1 MSIRFFKHTR
11 LLHKWIGFI
20 SAAFVLVLSV
30 SGVLLMHHEK
40 LGLDKVLIDG
50 KYLPKKY
57 FMVSAP
63 DQPVQSIVQSPA
75 DEKTVYV
82 GTGRGLFRS
91 RDAGGHWAELKD
103 GLFNQN
109 IRALAIPPGRPGTIY
124 AGTAKGIFKSEDAG
138 DHWTDWFEESSG
150 LANPEI
156 NDLTVSSEFPG
167 LLFAATPSGL
177 FVSRDGGETWETSF
191 AGNGDGSRD
200 VRTARFSS
208 AAPGVLYIGTGNGLY
223 RSDDGGK
230 SWEKK
235 WSGVGEDVLQLVSL
249 NTEPEFFYLGTGHG
263 LYKSFTQGTAW
274 TQDREIGGEPVRSI
288 FVDPENSARIYA
300 AAGGRLLYSKDG
312 GDRWEG
318 ISIDPGK
325 NVSSDAALPASLS
338 ITRILRSAPPS
349 PALIAGTTAGLMISR
364 DEGRHW
370 NHIDLSSTSSAAADA
385 PRRMDLLKLITEI
398 HTGRYFGS
406 YFYLAVDL
414 ATAGLVALV
423 FSGVVIGAYRAQMAR
438 RKKALVEKE
447 LGVDMII
454 DIQETAD
461 DLSQESRQIHD
472 MVEHI
477 NQHLAKCKSIYMRK
491 EKKEIEEIGRH
502 IHTLDKKMHHII
514 ERIGEFEKIS
524 QN

>member
-1 MSIRFFKHTR
+1 MSIRLFKHTR
-11 LLHKWIGFI
+11 LLHKWLGFV

-50 KYLPKKY
+50 KYLPNKY
-57 FMVSAP
+57 FLASAP
-63 DQPVQSIVQSPA
+63 DQPVQSIVHSPA
-75 DEKTVYV
+75 DEKVVYV
-82 GTGRGLFRS
+82 GTQRGLFRS
-91 RDAGGHWAELKD
+91 RDAGGHWTELKD
-103 GLFNQN
+103 GLLNQD
-109 IRALAIPPGRPGTIY
+109 IRALAVHPSRPDTIY
-124 AGTAKGIFKSEDAG
+124 AGTAQGIFKSEDAG

-150 LANPEI
+150 LAHPAI
-156 NDLTVSSEFPG
+156 NDLTVSPEQPD
-167 LLFAATPSGL
+167 LLFAATAGGL
-177 FVSRDGGETWETSF
+177 FVSRDGGETWEVSF
-191 AGNGDGSRD
+191 KGNDEESRD
-200 VRTARFSS
+200 ARTARFSS
-208 AAPGVLYIGTGNGLY
+208 AIPGVLYIGTAGGVY

-235 WSGVGEDVLQLVSL
+235 WDAVAEDVFQLVSL
-249 NTEPEFFYLGTGHG
+249 NTEPEFFYLATGHG
-263 LYKSFTQGTAW
+263 LYKSFNGGIAW
-274 TQDREIGGEPVRSI
+274 TQDREFGGKPVHSI
-288 FVDPENSARIYA
+288 FVDPGNGARIYA
-300 AAGGRLLYSKDG
+300 AAGGRLRYSQDG
-312 GDRWEG
+312 GDHWTE
-318 ISIDPGK
+318 ISIDPGR
-325 NVSSDAALPASLS
+325 NVSSDAALPASLPVA
-338 ITRILRSAPPS
+338 RILRSTHPS
-349 PALIAGTTAGLMISR
+349 PSLMAGTTAGLMISK

-370 NHIDLSSTSSAAADA
+370 NHVSLGPASPGTADA
-385 PRRMDLLKLITEI
+385 PRKMDLLKLATEI

-423 FSGVVIGAYRAQMAR
+423 FSGIVIGAYRAQMSR

-461 DLSQESRQIHD
+461 DLSQESRQVHD

-477 NQHLAKCKSIYMRK
+477 NQHLEKCKSIYMRK
-491 EKKEIEEIGRH
+491 ERNEIEEIGRH
-502 IHTLDKKMHHII
+502 VHALDKKMHHIM